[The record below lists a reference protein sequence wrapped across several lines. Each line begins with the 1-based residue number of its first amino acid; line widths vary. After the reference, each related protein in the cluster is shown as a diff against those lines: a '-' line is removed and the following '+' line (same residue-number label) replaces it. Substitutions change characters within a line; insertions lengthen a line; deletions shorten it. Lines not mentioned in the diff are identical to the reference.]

1 MRINSDLN
9 NLKITGDLDQRVSE
23 GWWVY
28 KRTGR
33 ERLEVDRIR
42 IPQGALL
49 QRGSKEMLWQLMEYV
64 ESRADFYVFKIG
76 EVMACLHDDNGINGG
91 GIKTLIK

>member
-1 MRINSDLN
+1 MRINSELN

-28 KRTGR
+28 KRMGR
-33 ERLEVDRIR
+33 ERLEVDRIG

-49 QRGSKEMLWQLMEYV
+49 QRAAKKCCGS
-64 ESRADFYVFKIG
+64 
-76 EVMACLHDDNGINGG
+76 
-91 GIKTLIK
+91 